1 MFPPWPDTVHPVWA
15 DEERQKPRIEQPDGP
30 SRRATIHDVARLA
43 GVSRQTVS
51 RAVND
56 KGEIDPATK
65 ERVLEAA
72 RLLDYRP
79 SRFAR
84 GMVRKGAV
92 TAGLVI
98 PDLRNPF
105 FPEVAAGVLEAA
117 EQRGW
122 QVVVCDTRSDGAR
135 EREALDM
142 LSHQAD
148 AVVGYF
154 KNEDDV
160 LARHLGG
167 VPLVLLERGPQQTR
181 FAAVG
186 IDAAGGL
193 EAGMAHLVRA
203 GHRRIGMLDGDRST
217 GPGPRREAFLAE
229 ARRHGLDLDERWVVQ
244 CAEHTVAGGES
255 GMERLLHAHHPEMTA
270 VFGFNDLIAVGA
282 MRTARRRGLTVP
294 GDLAVLGFDGLS
306 LGTLVEPAL
315 TTLDLD
321 KRRLGR
327 LAIEQVARL
336 RAGEEPLSG
345 EDAWVT
351 PELVVRAS
359 A

>member
-1 MFPPWPDTVHPVWA
+1 MWA
-15 DEERQKPRIEQPDGP
+15 DDQPREPREPREPRVDESGGP

-72 RLLDYRP
+72 RLLNYRP

-84 GMVRKGAV
+84 GLVRKGAV

-98 PDLRNPF
+98 PDLMNPF

-122 QVVVCDTRSDGAR
+122 QVVVWDSRIDYAR
-135 EREALDM
+135 EREALDV

-154 KNEDDV
+154 KNEDEV

-186 IDAAGGL
+186 IDAAAGL
-193 EAGMAHLVRA
+193 EQGIAHLVGA
-203 GHRRIGMLDGDRST
+203 GHRRIGMVDGDRLT
-217 GPGPRREAFLAE
+217 VPGARREAFLAE
-229 ARRHGLDLDERWVVQ
+229 VRRHGLSVDDSWIVLSP
-244 CAEHTVAGGES
+244 EHSVAGGEA
-255 GMERLLHAHHPEMTA
+255 GMERLLDARPEITA

-282 MRTARRRGLTVP
+282 MRAARRRGRRIP
-294 GDLAVLGFDGLS
+294 DDLAVMGFDGLS
-306 LGTLVEPAL
+306 LGELVEPAL
-315 TTLDLD
+315 TTLHLD

-327 LAIEQVARL
+327 LAVEQVARL
-336 RAGEEPLSG
+336 RAGQEPLSG
-345 EDAWVT
+345 ADAWVI

>member
-1 MFPPWPDTVHPVWA
+1 MLCVLADDQPRQPSAAHPGDA
-15 DEERQKPRIEQPDGP
+15 
-30 SRRATIHDVARLA
+30 SRRATIHDVAKLA

-56 KGEIDPATK
+56 KGEIDPGTK

-84 GMVRKGAV
+84 GLVRKGTV

-98 PDLRNPF
+98 PDLMNPF

-122 QVVVCDTRSDGAR
+122 QVVVWDSRTDEAR
-135 EREALDM
+135 EREALDV

-154 KNEDDV
+154 RSPDEE

-186 IDAAGGL
+186 IDAAAGL
-193 EAGMAHLVRA
+193 EQGMAHLVGA
-203 GHRRIGMLDGDRST
+203 GHRRIGMLDGVH
-217 GPGPRREAFLAE
+217 GPVPRRQAFLAE
-229 ARRHGLDLDERWVVQ
+229 ARRHGLSVGDGWIAM
-244 CAEHTVAGGES
+244 CAEHSVAGGEE
-255 GMERLLHAHHPEMTA
+255 GMERLLDAQPELTA

-282 MRTARRRGLTVP
+282 MRAARRRGRRVP
-294 GDLAVLGFDGLS
+294 DELAVMGFDGLS
-306 LGTLVEPAL
+306 LGELVDPGL
-315 TTLDLD
+315 TTLHID

-327 LAIEQVARL
+327 LAVEQVARL
-336 RAGEEPLSG
+336 RAGEEPMNG
-345 EDAWVT
+345 ADAWVV

>member
-1 MFPPWPDTVHPVWA
+1 MHSVLA
-15 DEERQKPRIEQPDGP
+15 DDQQREP
-30 SRRATIHDVARLA
+30 SADRTGDARRRATIHDVAKLA

-56 KGEIDPATK
+56 KGEIDPGTK

-84 GMVRKGAV
+84 GLVRKGTV

-98 PDLRNPF
+98 PDLMNPF

-122 QVVVCDTRSDGAR
+122 QVVVWDSRTDEAR
-135 EREALDM
+135 EREALDV

-148 AVVGYF
+148 AVMGYF
-154 KNEDDV
+154 RSPDEE

-186 IDAAGGL
+186 IDAAAGL
-193 EAGMAHLVRA
+193 EQGMAHLVAA
-203 GHRRIGMLDGDRST
+203 GHRRIGMLDGVH
-217 GPGPRREAFLAE
+217 GPVPRRHAFLAE
-229 ARRHGLDLDERWVVQ
+229 ARRHGLPVDDGWIAM
-244 CAEHTVAGGES
+244 CPEHSVAGGEE
-255 GMERLLHAHHPEMTA
+255 GMGRLLDARPDLTA

-282 MRTARRRGLTVP
+282 MRAARRRGRRVP
-294 GDLAVLGFDGLS
+294 DELAVVGFDGLS
-306 LGTLVEPAL
+306 LGELVDPGL
-315 TTLDLD
+315 TTLHID

-327 LAIEQVARL
+327 LAVEQVARL
-336 RAGEEPLSG
+336 RAGEEPMNG
-345 EDAWVT
+345 TDAWVV

>member
-1 MFPPWPDTVHPVWA
+1 MWTDDQRAEPEPDRPGG
-15 DEERQKPRIEQPDGP
+15 ER
-30 SRRATIHDVARLA
+30 RRATIHDVARLA

-56 KGEIDPATK
+56 KGEIAPGTR
-65 ERVLEAA
+65 ERVLQAA

-84 GMVRKGAV
+84 GLVQKGAV

-122 QVVVCDTRSDGAR
+122 QVVVWDSRMDETR
-135 EREALDM
+135 ERQALDV

-154 KNEDDV
+154 RDPDEV

-167 VPLVLLERGPQQTR
+167 VPLVLLERGPHQTR

-186 IDAAGGL
+186 TDAATGVEQGVR
-193 EAGMAHLVRA
+193 HLHRA
-203 GHRRIGMLDGDRST
+203 GHRRIGMLDGAH
-217 GPGPRREAFLAE
+217 GPEPRRRAFLE
-229 ARRHGLDLDERWVVQ
+229 QARRLGLPVDEGWVVT
-244 CAEHTVAGGES
+244 CPEHSVAGGEA
-255 GMERLLHAHHPEMTA
+255 GMERLLRDRPEVTA

-282 MRTARRRGLTVP
+282 MRTARRHGRSVP
-294 GDLAVLGFDGLS
+294 RDLAVLGFDGLS
-306 LGTLVEPAL
+306 LGELVEPAL
-315 TTLDLD
+315 TTLHID

-327 LAIEQVARL
+327 LAVEQVARL
-336 RAGEEPLSG
+336 RAGEEPLRG
-345 EDAWVT
+345 PDAWVT
-351 PELVVRAS
+351 PELLVRAS
-359 A
+359 T

>member
-1 MFPPWPDTVHPVWA
+1 MWSDNQQREPQDGA
-15 DEERQKPRIEQPDGP
+15 PDGP
-30 SRRATIHDVARLA
+30 RRRATIHDVARLA

-84 GMVRKGAV
+84 GLVRKGTV
-92 TAGLVI
+92 TVGLVI
-98 PDLRNPF
+98 PDLKNPF

-122 QVVVCDTRSDGAR
+122 QVVVWDSRIDEAR
-135 EREALDM
+135 EREALDV

-154 KNEDDV
+154 KDPDDV
-160 LARHLGG
+160 LTQHLGG
-167 VPLVLLERGPQQTR
+167 MPLVLLERGPQQTG

-186 IDAAGGL
+186 IDAA
-193 EAGMAHLVRA
+193 AGVAQGIAHLLDA
-203 GHRRIGMLDGDRST
+203 GHRRIGMLDGVH
-217 GPGPRREAFLAE
+217 GPGPRRLAFLE
-229 ARRHGLDLDERWVVQ
+229 QVRRHGLPVDESWIAM
-244 CAEHTVAGGES
+244 CAEHSVAGGEA
-255 GMERLLHAHHPEMTA
+255 GMDQLLDAQPEITA
-270 VFGFNDLIAVGA
+270 VFAFNDLIAIGA
-282 MRTARRRGLTVP
+282 VRAARRRGRRVP
-294 GDLAVLGFDGLS
+294 EDLAVLGFDGLA
-306 LGTLVEPAL
+306 LGELVEPAL
-315 TTLDLD
+315 TTLHID
-321 KRRLGR
+321 KRQLGR
-327 LAIEQVARL
+327 LAVEQVARL
-336 RAGEEPLSG
+336 RAGEEPMNGTEAS
-345 EDAWVT
+345 VV

>member
-1 MFPPWPDTVHPVWA
+1 MQA
-15 DEERQKPRIEQPDGP
+15 DDQQRKSRAGQPDGSP
-30 SRRATIHDVARLA
+30 RRATIHDVARLS

-56 KGEIDPATK
+56 KGEIDPVTK

-92 TAGLVI
+92 TTGLVI
-98 PDLRNPF
+98 PDLMNPF

-122 QVVVCDTRSDGAR
+122 QVVVWDSRTDADR
-135 EREALDM
+135 EREALDV

-154 KNEDDV
+154 KNDDAE
-160 LARHLGG
+160 LARLLGG

-181 FAAVG
+181 FGAVG
-186 IDAAGGL
+186 IDVAAGL
-193 EAGMAHLVRA
+193 EQGVAHLVAA
-203 GHRRIGMLDGDRST
+203 GHRRIGLLDGDGLSA
-217 GPGPRREAFLAE
+217 PGPRRTAFLDE
-229 ARRHGLDLDERWVVQ
+229 VRRHGLPVDKDWIVL
-244 CAEHTVAGGES
+244 CPEHSVAGGEA
-255 GMERLLHAHHPEMTA
+255 GMARLLAKQPEVTA
-270 VFGFNDLIAVGA
+270 VVGFNDLIAIGA
-282 MRTARRRGLTVP
+282 IRTARRHGLRVP
-294 GDLAVLGFDGLS
+294 DDLAVLGFDGLS
-306 LGTLVEPAL
+306 LGELVEPAL
-315 TTLDLD
+315 TTLHID

-327 LAIEQVARL
+327 LAVEQLARL
-336 RAGEEPLSG
+336 RAGEEPLTG
-345 EDAWVT
+345 ADAWVI

>member
-1 MFPPWPDTVHPVWA
+1 MHFVRG
-15 DEERQKPRIEQPDGP
+15 DERLGSSGGQVGGGR
-30 SRRATIHDVARLA
+30 RRATIHDVAQLA

-56 KGEIDPATK
+56 KGEIDPGTK

-72 RLLDYRP
+72 RVLDYRP

-84 GMVRKGAV
+84 GLVRKGTV
-92 TAGLVI
+92 TVGLVI
-98 PDLRNPF
+98 PDLMNPF

-117 EQRGW
+117 ELRGW
-122 QVVVCDTRSDGAR
+122 QVVVWDSRTDEAR
-135 EREALDM
+135 EREALDV

-160 LARHLGG
+160 LARRLGG

-181 FAAVG
+181 FGAVG
-186 IDAAGGL
+186 IDVAAGMEQGL
-193 EAGMAHLVRA
+193 AHLVRA
-203 GHRRIGMLDGDRST
+203 GHRRIGMLDGERSEV
-217 GPGPRREAFLAE
+217 PGERRKAFLRE
-229 ARRHGLDLDERWVVQ
+229 VRRLGLPVDDSWIVL
-244 CAEHTVAGGES
+244 CPEHSVGGGEA
-255 GMERLLHAHHPEMTA
+255 GAERLLDARPEITG
-270 VFGFNDLIAVGA
+270 VVGFNDLIAVGA
-282 MRTARRRGLTVP
+282 MRAARRRGLRIP
-294 GDLAVLGFDGLS
+294 DDLAVLGFDGLS
-306 LGTLVEPAL
+306 LGELVEPGL
-315 TTLDLD
+315 TTLHID

-327 LAIEQVARL
+327 LAVEQVARL

-345 EDAWVT
+345 ADAWVI

>member
-1 MFPPWPDTVHPVWA
+1 MWTDRQRVEPG
-15 DEERQKPRIEQPDGP
+15 DERPGGAR
-30 SRRATIHDVARLA
+30 RRATIHDVARLA

-56 KGEIDPATK
+56 KGEIDPGTK

-84 GMVRKGAV
+84 GLVQKGAV

-122 QVVVCDTRSDGAR
+122 QVVVWDSRIDEAR
-135 EREALDM
+135 ERQALDV
-142 LSHQAD
+142 LSHQTD

-154 KNEDDV
+154 KDSDEV
-160 LARHLGG
+160 LTRHLGG

-186 IDAAGGL
+186 IDASAGVEQGI
-193 EAGMAHLVRA
+193 AHLVGA
-203 GHRRIGMLDGDRST
+203 GHRRIGMLDGERAS
-217 GPGPRREAFLAE
+217 GARKQAFLE
-229 ARRHGLDLDERWVVQ
+229 QVRRHGLPVDDSWIVL
-244 CAEHTVAGGES
+244 CPEHSVTGGES
-255 GMERLLHAHHPEMTA
+255 GMERLLDARPEITA

-282 MRTARRRGLTVP
+282 MRTARRRGRVVP
-294 GDLAVLGFDGLS
+294 DDLAVLGFDGLS
-306 LGTLVEPAL
+306 LGELVDPAL
-315 TTLDLD
+315 TTLHID

-327 LAIEQVARL
+327 LAVEQMARL
-336 RAGEEPLSG
+336 CAGQEPLRG
-345 EDAWVT
+345 ADAWVT
-351 PELVVRAS
+351 PELVVRES

>member
-1 MFPPWPDTVHPVWA
+1 VWA
-15 DEERQKPRIEQPDGP
+15 DDQQREPGVERPDGP
-30 SRRATIHDVARLA
+30 RRRATIHDVAQLA

-56 KGEIDPATK
+56 QGEIDPVTK

-84 GMVRKGAV
+84 GLVRKGTV

-98 PDLRNPF
+98 PDLMNPF

-122 QVVVCDTRSDGAR
+122 QVVMWDTRTDEAR
-135 EREALDM
+135 EREALDV

-154 KNEDDV
+154 KNPDDV

-167 VPLVLLERGPQQTR
+167 VPLVLLERGPGQTR

-186 IDAAGGL
+186 IDAAAGL
-193 EAGMAHLVRA
+193 AQGMAHLVRA
-203 GHRRIGMLDGDRST
+203 GHRRIGMLDGVH
-217 GPGPRREAFLAE
+217 GPAPRRQAFLAE
-229 ARRHGLDLDERWVVQ
+229 AERNGLPVDEGLVEMCQ
-244 CAEHTVAGGES
+244 EHSVAGGES
-255 GMERLLHAHHPEMTA
+255 AMARLLDARPEITA

-282 MRTARRRGLTVP
+282 MRAARRRGRRVP
-294 GDLAVLGFDGLS
+294 DDLAVLGFDGLS
-306 LGTLVEPAL
+306 LGDLVDPAL
-315 TTLDLD
+315 TTLHID
-321 KRRLGR
+321 KRQLGR
-327 LAIEQVARL
+327 LAVEQVARL
-336 RAGEEPLSG
+336 RAGEEPMSG
-345 EDAWVT
+345 ADAWVV
-351 PELVVRAS
+351 PELILRAS

>member
-1 MFPPWPDTVHPVWA
+1 MRA
-15 DEERQKPRIEQPDGP
+15 DEQQREPVIHASEAPR
-30 SRRATIHDVARLA
+30 RRATIHDVAKLA

-56 KGEIDPATK
+56 KGEIDPETK
-65 ERVLEAA
+65 ARVLEAA
-72 RLLDYRP
+72 RMLDYRP

-84 GMVRKGAV
+84 GMVRKGTV

-122 QVVVCDTRSDGAR
+122 QVVVCDTRTDDAR
-135 EREALDM
+135 EREALDV

-154 KNEDDV
+154 KNDDDV

-186 IDAAGGL
+186 IDAAAGI
-193 EAGMAHLVRA
+193 EQGMAHLVRA
-203 GHRRIGMLDGDRST
+203 GHRRIGMLDGDRLT
-217 GPGPRREAFLAE
+217 PGPRRAAFLAE
-229 ARRHGLDLDERWVVQ
+229 VRRHALPVDESWIELS
-244 CAEHTVAGGES
+244 AGHGVAGGEAA
-255 GMERLLHAHHPEMTA
+255 MERLLDARPEMTA

-282 MRTARRRGLTVP
+282 MRAARRRGRRVP
-294 GDLAVLGFDGLS
+294 EDLAVMGFDGLA
-306 LGTLVEPAL
+306 LGELVEPAL
-315 TTLDLD
+315 TTLHLD
-321 KRRLGR
+321 KHRLGR
-327 LAIEQVARL
+327 LAVEQVARL
-336 RAGEEPLSG
+336 RAGEEPLTG
-345 EDAWVT
+345 ADAWLA
-351 PELVVRAS
+351 PELVVRDS

>member
-1 MFPPWPDTVHPVWA
+1 MWGDDQREPLTG
-15 DEERQKPRIEQPDGP
+15 RPDG
-30 SRRATIHDVARLA
+30 SRRRATIHDVAQLA

-56 KGEIDPATK
+56 KGEIDPGTK

-84 GMVRKGAV
+84 GLVRKGTV
-92 TAGLVI
+92 TVGLVI
-98 PDLRNPF
+98 PDLMNPF

-122 QVVVCDTRSDGAR
+122 QVVVWDSRTDDAR
-135 EREALDM
+135 EREALDV

-160 LARHLGG
+160 LARWLGG

-186 IDAAGGL
+186 IDAAVGVEQGI
-193 EAGMAHLVRA
+193 AHLVRA
-203 GHRRIGMLDGDRST
+203 GHRRIGMLDGDRLEI
-217 GPGPRREAFLAE
+217 PGPRREAFLAQ
-229 ARRHGLDLDERWVVQ
+229 ARRHGLPVDESWVVL
-244 CAEHTVAGGES
+244 CPEHSVAGGEA
-255 GMERLLHAHHPEMTA
+255 GMEMLLRDRPDVTA
-270 VFGFNDLIAVGA
+270 VLGFNDLIAVGA
-282 MRTARRRGLTVP
+282 MRAARRAGRRVP
-294 GDLAVLGFDGLS
+294 DDLAVMGFDGLS
-306 LGTLVEPAL
+306 LGELVEPAL
-315 TTLDLD
+315 TTLHID

-327 LAIEQVARL
+327 LAVEQVARL
-336 RAGEEPLSG
+336 RAGEEPLRG
-345 EDAWVT
+345 ADAWVV

>member
-1 MFPPWPDTVHPVWA
+1 MAGYSSSVGA
-15 DEERQKPRIEQPDGP
+15 DQERRKPRIDQSDGL

-84 GMVRKGAV
+84 GLVRKGTV

-98 PDLRNPF
+98 PDLMNPF

-122 QVVVCDTRSDGAR
+122 QVVVCDTRSDDAR

-193 EAGMAHLVRA
+193 ERGMAHLVGA
-203 GHRRIGMLDGDRST
+203 GHRRIGMLDGDR
-217 GPGPRREAFLAE
+217 GPVRGPRHEAFLAQ
-229 ARRHGLDLDERWVVQ
+229 ARRHGLDVDEGWIVC
-244 CAEHTVAGGES
+244 CAEHSVVGGEAA
-255 GMERLLHAHHPEMTA
+255 MERLLDVRPEVTA

-282 MRTARRRGLTVP
+282 MRTARRRGREVP

-306 LGTLVEPAL
+306 LGALVEPAL
-315 TTLDLD
+315 TTLHLD

-327 LAIEQVARL
+327 LAVEQVARL
-336 RAGEEPLSG
+336 LAGEGPLVG
-345 EDAWVT
+345 EDAWVI

>member
-1 MFPPWPDTVHPVWA
+1 MWT
-15 DEERQKPRIEQPDGP
+15 DEQQREPGPDGSGGP
-30 SRRATIHDVARLA
+30 RRRATIHDVAKLA

-56 KGEIDPATK
+56 KGEIDPDTK
-65 ERVLEAA
+65 ARVLEAA
-72 RLLDYRP
+72 RMLDYRP

-84 GMVRKGAV
+84 GLVRKGTV

-98 PDLRNPF
+98 PDLMNPF

-117 EQRGW
+117 EERGW
-122 QVVVCDTRSDGAR
+122 QVVVWDTRTDGAK
-135 EREALDM
+135 EREALSV

-154 KNEDDV
+154 KNDDEV

-167 VPLVLLERGPQQTR
+167 MPLVLLERGPHQTR

-186 IDAAGGL
+186 IDAAAGL
-193 EAGMAHLVRA
+193 EQGIAHLVRA
-203 GHRRIGMLDGDRST
+203 GHRRIGMLDGDRVEA
-217 GPGPRREAFLAE
+217 PGPRREAFLAE
-229 ARRHGLDLDERWVVQ
+229 VRRHGLPVDDSWVVLS
-244 CAEHTVAGGES
+244 AGHGVAGGEAA
-255 GMERLLHAHHPEMTA
+255 MERLLDARPETTA

-282 MRTARRRGLTVP
+282 MRAARRRGRRVP
-294 GDLAVLGFDGLS
+294 EDLAVLGFDGLS
-306 LGTLVEPAL
+306 LGELVEPAL
-315 TTLDLD
+315 TTLHLD

-327 LAIEQVARL
+327 LAVEQVARL
-336 RAGEEPLSG
+336 RAGEEPLTG
-345 EDAWVT
+345 AAAWVA
-351 PELVVRAS
+351 PDLIVRAS

>member
-1 MFPPWPDTVHPVWA
+1 MLSVLA
-15 DEERQKPRIEQPDGP
+15 DDQQRESGVGRPGGAR
-30 SRRATIHDVARLA
+30 RRATIHDVAKLA

-56 KGEIDPATK
+56 KGEIDPGTK

-84 GMVRKGAV
+84 GLVRKGTV

-98 PDLRNPF
+98 PDLMNPF

-117 EQRGW
+117 ELRGW
-122 QVVVCDTRSDGAR
+122 QVVVWDSRTDEAR
-135 EREALDM
+135 EREALDV

-154 KNEDDV
+154 RSPDDE

-167 VPLVLLERGPQQTR
+167 VPLVLLERGPQHTR

-186 IDAAGGL
+186 IDAAAGV
-193 EAGMAHLVRA
+193 EQGMAHLVRA
-203 GHRRIGMLDGDRST
+203 GHRRIGMLDGVH
-217 GPGPRREAFLAE
+217 GPAPRRQAFLAE
-229 ARRHGLDLDERWVVQ
+229 ARRHGLSVDDGWIAT
-244 CAEHTVAGGES
+244 CPEHSVAGGEE
-255 GMERLLHAHHPEMTA
+255 GMARLLDARPELTA

-282 MRTARRRGLTVP
+282 IRAARRRGRRVP
-294 GDLAVLGFDGLS
+294 EELAVLGFDGLS
-306 LGTLVEPAL
+306 LGELVDPGL
-315 TTLDLD
+315 TTLHID

-327 LAIEQVARL
+327 LAVEQVARL
-336 RAGEEPLSG
+336 RAGEEPMNG
-345 EDAWVT
+345 TDAWVI

>member
-1 MFPPWPDTVHPVWA
+1 MHTVRA
-15 DEERQKPRIEQPDGP
+15 DDHQQDSRVGRPDGP
-30 SRRATIHDVARLA
+30 RRRATIHDVARLA

-56 KGEIDPATK
+56 KGEIDPVTK

-92 TAGLVI
+92 TTGLVI
-98 PDLRNPF
+98 PDLMNPF

-122 QVVVCDTRSDGAR
+122 QVVVWDSRTDVDR
-135 EREALDM
+135 EREALDV

-154 KNEDDV
+154 KNEDAE
-160 LARHLGG
+160 LARLLGG

-181 FAAVG
+181 FGAVG
-186 IDAAGGL
+186 IDVAV
-193 EAGMAHLVRA
+193 GMERGVAHLVAA
-203 GHRRIGMLDGDRST
+203 GHRRIGLLDGDGLSA
-217 GPGPRREAFLAE
+217 PGPRRAAFLDE
-229 ARRHGLDLDERWVVQ
+229 ARRHGLPVDQGWIVL
-244 CAEHTVAGGES
+244 CPEHSVAGGEIA
-255 GMERLLHAHHPEMTA
+255 MARLLSAHPEVTA
-270 VFGFNDLIAVGA
+270 VVGFNDLIAIGA
-282 MRTARRRGLTVP
+282 IRTARSRGLRVP
-294 GDLAVLGFDGLS
+294 DDLAVLGFDGLS
-306 LGTLVEPAL
+306 LGELVEPAL
-315 TTLDLD
+315 TTLHID

-327 LAIEQVARL
+327 LAVEQVARL
-336 RAGEEPLSG
+336 RAGEEPLTG
-345 EDAWVT
+345 ADAWVI

>member
-1 MFPPWPDTVHPVWA
+1 MHGVRADDQQRDGRDTG
-15 DEERQKPRIEQPDGP
+15 DTGDGRVDGAR
-30 SRRATIHDVARLA
+30 RRATIHDVAHLA

-65 ERVLEAA
+65 ERVLDAA
-72 RLLDYRP
+72 RRLDYRP

-84 GMVRKGAV
+84 GLVRKGGV
-92 TAGLVI
+92 TTGLVV
-98 PDLRNPF
+98 PDLMNPY

-122 QVVVCDTRSDGAR
+122 QVVVWDSRTDPGR

-154 KNEDDV
+154 TDADEV

-167 VPLVLLERGPQQTR
+167 VPLVLLERGPRQTR
-181 FAAVG
+181 FGAVG
-186 IDAAGGL
+186 IDVAAGMERGV
-193 EAGMAHLVRA
+193 AHLVAA
-203 GHRRIGMLDGDRST
+203 GHRAIGLLDGDA
-217 GPGPRREAFLAE
+217 GAPGPRRVAFERAV
-229 ARRHGLDLDERWVVQ
+229 RRHGLPVDESWIVL
-244 CAEHTVAGGES
+244 CPEHSVSGGGAG
-255 GMERLLHAHHPEMTA
+255 MARLLARRPEVTA
-270 VFGFNDLIAVGA
+270 VVGFNDLIAVGA
-282 MRTARRRGLTVP
+282 VRAARGAGRRVP
-294 GDLAVLGFDGLS
+294 DDVAVLGFDGLS
-306 LGTLVEPAL
+306 LGELVEPAL
-315 TTLDLD
+315 STLHID

-327 LAIEQVARL
+327 LAVEQVARL

-345 EDAWVT
+345 ADAWVV

>member
-1 MFPPWPDTVHPVWA
+1 MWA
-15 DEERQKPRIEQPDGP
+15 DNQQREPRTDQPDGP
-30 SRRATIHDVARLA
+30 RRRATIHDVARLA

-72 RLLDYRP
+72 RMLDYRP

-84 GMVRKGAV
+84 GLVRKGAV

-98 PDLRNPF
+98 PDLMNPF

-122 QVVVCDTRSDGAR
+122 QVVVWDSRTDDAR
-135 EREALDM
+135 ERETLDV
-142 LSHQAD
+142 LSHQVD

-186 IDAAGGL
+186 IDAAAGL
-193 EAGMAHLVRA
+193 EQGIAHLVRA
-203 GHRRIGMLDGDRST
+203 GHRRIGMLDGERLES
-217 GPGPRREAFLAE
+217 PGPRREAFLDQV
-229 ARRHGLDLDERWVVQ
+229 RRHGLPVDESWIVLCR
-244 CAEHTVAGGES
+244 EHSVAGGET
-255 GMERLLHAHHPEMTA
+255 GMARLLDAKPEITA
-270 VFGFNDLIAVGA
+270 VFGFNDLIAIGA
-282 MRTARRRGLTVP
+282 MRAARRRGRRLP
-294 GDLAVLGFDGLS
+294 DDLAVMGFDGLS
-306 LGTLVEPAL
+306 LGELVEPAL
-315 TTLDLD
+315 TTLHLD
-321 KRRLGR
+321 KRQLGR
-327 LAIEQVARL
+327 LAVEQVARL
-336 RAGEEPLSG
+336 RAGEKPLSG
-345 EDAWVT
+345 ADAWVL

>member
-1 MFPPWPDTVHPVWA
+1 MHSVWA
-15 DEERQKPRIEQPDGP
+15 DNQQREPRGEESDGGLR
-30 SRRATIHDVARLA
+30 RRATIHDVARLA

-72 RLLDYRP
+72 RMLDYRP

-84 GMVRKGAV
+84 GLVRKGTV

-98 PDLRNPF
+98 PDLMNPF

-122 QVVVCDTRSDGAR
+122 QVVVWDIRTDDAR
-135 EREALDM
+135 EREALDV

-154 KNEDDV
+154 KNDDDV

-167 VPLVLLERGPQQTR
+167 MPLVLLERGPHQTR

-186 IDAAGGL
+186 IDAAAGL
-193 EAGMAHLVRA
+193 EQGIAHLVRT
-203 GHRRIGMLDGDRST
+203 GHRRIGMLDGDRLDA
-217 GPGPRREAFLAE
+217 PGPRREAFLAE
-229 ARRHGLDLDERWVVQ
+229 ARRHGLPVDDSWVVL
-244 CAEHTVAGGES
+244 CPEHSVAGGEA
-255 GMERLLHAHHPEMTA
+255 GMERLLAARPEMTA

-282 MRTARRRGLTVP
+282 IRAARRHGRQVP
-294 GDLAVLGFDGLS
+294 ADLAVMGFDGLS
-306 LGTLVEPAL
+306 LGELVEPAL
-315 TTLDLD
+315 TTLHLD

-327 LAIEQVARL
+327 LAVEQVARL

-345 EDAWVT
+345 ADAWVI
-351 PELVVRAS
+351 PELVVRSS

>member
-1 MFPPWPDTVHPVWA
+1 MWA
-15 DEERQKPRIEQPDGP
+15 DNQQREPRGGESDGGLR
-30 SRRATIHDVARLA
+30 RRATIHDVARLA

-72 RLLDYRP
+72 RMLDYRP

-84 GMVRKGAV
+84 GLVRKGTV

-98 PDLRNPF
+98 SDLMNPF

-122 QVVVCDTRSDGAR
+122 QVVVWDIRTDDAR
-135 EREALDM
+135 EREALDV

-154 KNEDDV
+154 KNDDDV

-167 VPLVLLERGPQQTR
+167 MPLVLLERGPHQTR

-186 IDAAGGL
+186 IDAAAGL
-193 EAGMAHLVRA
+193 EQGIAHLVRT
-203 GHRRIGMLDGDRST
+203 GHRRIGMLDGDRPDA
-217 GPGPRREAFLAE
+217 PGPRREAFLAE
-229 ARRHGLDLDERWVVQ
+229 ARRHGLPVDESWVVM
-244 CAEHTVAGGES
+244 CPEHSVAGGEA
-255 GMERLLHAHHPEMTA
+255 GMERLLAARPEMTA

-282 MRTARRRGLTVP
+282 IRAARRHGRQVP
-294 GDLAVLGFDGLS
+294 ADLAVMGFDGLS
-306 LGTLVEPAL
+306 LGELVEPAL
-315 TTLDLD
+315 TTLHLD

-327 LAIEQVARL
+327 LAVEQVARL

-345 EDAWVT
+345 ADAWVI
-351 PELVVRAS
+351 PELVVRSS

>member
-1 MFPPWPDTVHPVWA
+1 MWT
-15 DEERQKPRIEQPDGP
+15 DGQRAEP
-30 SRRATIHDVARLA
+30 GAEGPGGARRRATIHDVARLA

-65 ERVLEAA
+65 ERVLEAV

-84 GMVRKGAV
+84 GLVQKGAV

-122 QVVVCDTRSDGAR
+122 QVVVWDSRIDEAR
-135 EREALDM
+135 ERLALDV

-148 AVVGYF
+148 AVIGYF
-154 KNEDDV
+154 RDSDEV
-160 LARHLGG
+160 LTRHLAG
-167 VPLVLLERGPQQTR
+167 VPLVLLERGPRQTG

-186 IDAAGGL
+186 IDAVSGVGAGL
-193 EAGMAHLVRA
+193 EHLYRA
-203 GHRRIGMLDGDRST
+203 GHRRIGMLDGVH
-217 GPGPRREAFLAE
+217 GPGHRRRAFLDHV
-229 ARRHGLDLDERWVVQ
+229 RRLGLPVDEGWVAT
-244 CAEHTVAGGES
+244 CPEHSVAGGEA
-255 GMERLLHAHHPEMTA
+255 GMERLLRERPGITA

-282 MRTARRRGLTVP
+282 MRAARRRGRGIP
-294 GDLAVLGFDGLS
+294 DDLAVLGFDGLS
-306 LGTLVEPAL
+306 LGELVEPAL
-315 TTLDLD
+315 TTLHID

-327 LAIEQVARL
+327 LAVEQVARL
-336 RAGEEPLSG
+336 RAGDEPLRG
-345 EDAWVT
+345 PDAWVT

>member
-1 MFPPWPDTVHPVWA
+1 VLPAERKVLSVWA
-15 DEERQKPRIEQPDGP
+15 DEQQRDPSGAERPDGP
-30 SRRATIHDVARLA
+30 RRRATIHDVARLA

-84 GMVRKGAV
+84 GLVRKGTV

-98 PDLRNPF
+98 PDLMNPY

-122 QVVVCDTRSDGAR
+122 QVVMWDSRIDESR
-135 EREALDM
+135 EREALDA
-142 LSHQAD
+142 LSHQTD

-154 KNEDDV
+154 RSPDDV

-167 VPLVLLERGPQQTR
+167 VPLVLLERGPLHTR

-186 IDAAGGL
+186 IDAAAGL
-193 EAGMAHLVRA
+193 AQGVAHLVRA
-203 GHRRIGMLDGDRST
+203 GHRRIGMLDGVH
-217 GPGPRREAFLAE
+217 GPGPRREAFLTE
-229 ARRHGLDLDERWVVQ
+229 VRRHGLPVDEEWIAL
-244 CAEHTVAGGES
+244 CDEHSVAGGEA
-255 GMERLLHAHHPEMTA
+255 GMERLLDARPGITA

-282 MRTARRRGLTVP
+282 IRAARRRGRRVP
-294 GDLAVLGFDGLS
+294 DDLAVLGFDGLS
-306 LGTLVEPAL
+306 LGELVEPAL
-315 TTLDLD
+315 TTLHID

-327 LAIEQVARL
+327 LAVEQVARL
-336 RAGEEPLSG
+336 RAGEDPMSG
-345 EDAWVT
+345 SDAWVV

>member
-1 MFPPWPDTVHPVWA
+1 MRTDNQRGEPGTD
-15 DEERQKPRIEQPDGP
+15 RPDGAR
-30 SRRATIHDVARLA
+30 RRATIHDVARLA

-56 KGEIDPATK
+56 KGEIDPGTK

-84 GMVRKGAV
+84 GLVQKGAV

-122 QVVVCDTRSDGAR
+122 QVVVWDSRIDDAR
-135 EREALDM
+135 ERQALDV

-154 KNEDDV
+154 KDSDDV
-160 LARHLGG
+160 LTRHLGG

-186 IDAAGGL
+186 IDASAGVEQGI
-193 EAGMAHLVRA
+193 AHLVEA
-203 GHRRIGMLDGDRST
+203 GHRRIGMLDGE
-217 GPGPRREAFLAE
+217 RENGARKQAFLE
-229 ARRHGLDLDERWVVQ
+229 QVRRHGLPVDDSWIVL
-244 CAEHTVAGGES
+244 CPEHSVAGGEA
-255 GMERLLHAHHPEMTA
+255 GMERLLDARPEITA

-282 MRTARRRGLTVP
+282 MRTARRRGRGVP
-294 GDLAVLGFDGLS
+294 DDLAVLGFDGLS
-306 LGTLVEPAL
+306 LGELVDPAL
-315 TTLDLD
+315 TTLHID
-321 KRRLGR
+321 KRQLGR
-327 LAIEQVARL
+327 LAVEQMARL
-336 RAGEEPLSG
+336 CAGQEPLRG
-345 EDAWVT
+345 ADAWIT
-351 PELVVRAS
+351 PELVVRES

>member
-1 MFPPWPDTVHPVWA
+1 MHSVWA
-15 DEERQKPRIEQPDGP
+15 DNQRREPRTDQPDGP
-30 SRRATIHDVARLA
+30 RRRATINDVAQLA

-84 GMVRKGAV
+84 GLVRKGAGAV

-98 PDLRNPF
+98 PDLMNPF

-117 EQRGW
+117 EERGW
-122 QVVVCDTRSDGAR
+122 QVVVWDSRTDDGR
-135 EREALDM
+135 EREALDV

-186 IDAAGGL
+186 IDAAAGL
-193 EAGMAHLVRA
+193 EQGIAHLVRA
-203 GHRRIGMLDGDRST
+203 GHRRIGMLDGDRL
-217 GPGPRREAFLAE
+217 GVPGPRREAFLAE
-229 ARRHGLDLDERWVVQ
+229 VRRHRLPVDDSWIVLSP
-244 CAEHTVAGGES
+244 EHSVAGGEA
-255 GMERLLHAHHPEMTA
+255 GMARLLDARPGITA

-282 MRTARRRGLTVP
+282 MRCARQRGLTVP
-294 GDLAVLGFDGLS
+294 DDVAVMGFDGLS
-306 LGTLVEPAL
+306 LGELVEPAL
-315 TTLDLD
+315 TTLHLD
-321 KRRLGR
+321 KRQLGR
-327 LAIEQVARL
+327 LAVEQVARL

-345 EDAWVT
+345 ADAWVA
-351 PELVVRAS
+351 PQLVVRAS

>member
-1 MFPPWPDTVHPVWA
+1 MHGVRA
-15 DEERQKPRIEQPDGP
+15 DDQQRGARTGRADGP
-30 SRRATIHDVARLA
+30 RRRATIHDVAHLA

-65 ERVLEAA
+65 ERVLEVA
-72 RLLDYRP
+72 RRLDYRP

-84 GMVRKGAV
+84 GLVRKGAV
-92 TAGLVI
+92 TTGLVI
-98 PDLRNPF
+98 PDLMNPF

-122 QVVVCDTRSDGAR
+122 QVVVWDSRTDPGR
-135 EREALDM
+135 ERDALDM

-154 KNEDDV
+154 RNDDEV

-167 VPLVLLERGPQQTR
+167 VPLVVLERDPRRTR
-181 FAAVG
+181 FGAVG
-186 IDAAGGL
+186 IDVAAGTERGV
-193 EAGMAHLVRA
+193 AHLVAA
-203 GHRRIGMLDGDRST
+203 GHRRIGLLDGEPEI
-217 GPGPRREAFLAE
+217 PGRRRAAFAHE
-229 ARRHGLDLDERWVVQ
+229 VRRHGLPVDDSWIVL
-244 CAEHTVAGGES
+244 CPEHSVTGGEA
-255 GMERLLHAHHPEMTA
+255 GMAQLLATRPGVTA
-270 VFGFNDLIAVGA
+270 VVGFNDLIAVGA
-282 MRTARRRGLTVP
+282 MRAARRAGRRVP
-294 GDLAVLGFDGLS
+294 DDLAVLGFDGLS
-306 LGTLVEPAL
+306 LGELVEPAL
-315 TTLDLD
+315 TTLHID

-327 LAIEQVARL
+327 LAVEQVARL
-336 RAGEEPLSG
+336 RAGEDPLTG
-345 EDAWVT
+345 PDAWVV

>member
-1 MFPPWPDTVHPVWA
+1 MWA
-15 DEERQKPRIEQPDGP
+15 DNEQRAPRGDESGGGLR
-30 SRRATIHDVARLA
+30 RRATIHDVARLA

-72 RLLDYRP
+72 RMLDYRP

-84 GMVRKGAV
+84 GLVRKGTV

-98 PDLRNPF
+98 PDLMNPF

-122 QVVVCDTRSDGAR
+122 QVVVWDIRTDDGR
-135 EREALDM
+135 EREALDV

-154 KNEDDV
+154 KNDDDV

-167 VPLVLLERGPQQTR
+167 MPLVLLERGPQQTR

-186 IDAAGGL
+186 IDAAAGL
-193 EAGMAHLVRA
+193 EQGIAHLVRT
-203 GHRRIGMLDGDRST
+203 GHRRIGMLDGDRLDA
-217 GPGPRREAFLAE
+217 PGPRREAFLAE
-229 ARRHGLDLDERWVVQ
+229 ARRHRLPVDGSWVVK
-244 CAEHTVAGGES
+244 CPEHSVAGGEA
-255 GMERLLHAHHPEMTA
+255 GMERLLAARPEVTA
-270 VFGFNDLIAVGA
+270 VFGFNDLIAIGA
-282 MRTARRRGLTVP
+282 IRTARRHGRQVP
-294 GDLAVLGFDGLS
+294 GDLAVMGFDGLS
-306 LGTLVEPAL
+306 LGELVEPAL
-315 TTLDLD
+315 TTLHLD

-327 LAIEQVARL
+327 LAVEQVARL
-336 RAGEEPLSG
+336 RAGEEPLTG
-345 EDAWVT
+345 ADAWVI
-351 PELVVRAS
+351 PELVVRTS

>member
-1 MFPPWPDTVHPVWA
+1 MRA
-15 DEERQKPRIEQPDGP
+15 DDQQWETSVERPDGTR
-30 SRRATIHDVARLA
+30 RRATIHDVAKLA

-84 GMVRKGAV
+84 GMVQKGAV

-98 PDLRNPF
+98 PDLMNPF

-122 QVVVCDTRSDGAR
+122 QVVMWDSRIDEAR
-135 EREALDM
+135 ERDALDV

-148 AVVGYF
+148 AIVGYF
-154 KNEDDV
+154 RSPDDV

-186 IDAAGGL
+186 IDAAAGL
-193 EAGMAHLVRA
+193 EQGMAHLVGA
-203 GHRRIGMLDGDRST
+203 GHRRIGMLDGVH
-217 GPGPRREAFLAE
+217 GPGPRRAAFLE
-229 ARRHGLDLDERWVVQ
+229 QVRRYGLPVDDSWIAL
-244 CAEHTVAGGES
+244 CAEHSVAGGEAA
-255 GMERLLHAHHPEMTA
+255 MERLLNACPDVTA

-282 MRTARRRGLTVP
+282 MRVARRRGRRVP
-294 GDLAVLGFDGLS
+294 EDLAVLGFDGLS
-306 LGTLVEPAL
+306 LGELVEPAL
-315 TTLDLD
+315 TTLHID

-327 LAIEQVARL
+327 LAVEQVARL
-336 RAGEEPLSG
+336 RAGEEPLRG
-345 EDAWVT
+345 ADAWVV
-351 PELVVRAS
+351 PELVVRTS

>member
-1 MFPPWPDTVHPVWA
+1 MWTDNQRVEPG
-15 DEERQKPRIEQPDGP
+15 DERPDGAR
-30 SRRATIHDVARLA
+30 RRATIHDVARLA

-56 KGEIDPATK
+56 KGEIDPGTK

-84 GMVRKGAV
+84 GLVQKGAV

-122 QVVVCDTRSDGAR
+122 QVVVWDSRIDDAR
-135 EREALDM
+135 ERQALDV

-154 KNEDDV
+154 KDSDEV
-160 LARHLGG
+160 LTRHLGG

-186 IDAAGGL
+186 IDASAGVEQGI
-193 EAGMAHLVRA
+193 AHLVQS
-203 GHRRIGMLDGDRST
+203 GHRRIGMLDGEH
-217 GPGPRREAFLAE
+217 GPGARRKAFLE
-229 ARRHGLDLDERWVVQ
+229 QVRRHGLPVDESWIVL
-244 CAEHTVAGGES
+244 CPEHSVAGGES
-255 GMERLLHAHHPEMTA
+255 GMERLLDARPEITA

-282 MRTARRRGLTVP
+282 MRTARRRGRRVP
-294 GDLAVLGFDGLS
+294 DDLAVLGFDGLS
-306 LGTLVEPAL
+306 LGELVDPAL
-315 TTLDLD
+315 TTLHID
-321 KRRLGR
+321 KRQLGR
-327 LAIEQVARL
+327 LAVEQMARL
-336 RAGEEPLSG
+336 CAGEEPLRG
-345 EDAWVT
+345 ADAWIT
-351 PELVVRAS
+351 PELVVRES